1 MPEEMFDIIDEN
13 DAIVDRVPRSVAHA
27 RGLRHRAVH
36 VLFITPAKDLI
47 LQRRSM
53 TKDTYPCYLTV
64 TVGGHVSAGSDYDR
78 TVVTEITEET
88 GLRLPL
94 SALIPIGRISY
105 DSHDPTTGA
114 HDCESV
120 MVYGH
125 IYRGDIAGLRIEPGD
140 GLGFEKYSLE
150 RLLALTPAE
159 REREKIVPMLFRDD
173 LYLPLYPKFM
183 VLAES

>member
-13 DAIVDRVPRSVAHA
+13 DVVIDRVPRSVAH
-27 RGLRHRAVH
+27 RTGLRHRAVH
-36 VLFITPAKDLI
+36 VLFITPEKDLI

-53 TKDTYPCYLTV
+53 TKDTYPGYLTI
-64 TVGGHVSAGSDYDR
+64 TVGGHVSAGSDYDS
-78 TVVTEITEET
+78 TVVTEIMEET
-88 GLRLPL
+88 GLCLPL
-94 SALIPIGRISY
+94 AALHPIGRIAY

-125 IYRGDIAGLRIEPGD
+125 VYRGEISGLQIEAGD

-150 RLLALTPAE
+150 RLMALSDAE
-159 REREKIVPMLFRDD
+159 RAREKIVPMLFRDD

-183 VLAES
+183 ALA